1 MRTSGIAGR
10 YGRENHFEEE
20 KFRNYDKYEENG
32 RQIIRKCEILKQTIC
47 LDIKKPDRNEYDSRR
62 AFVVHSDTKLPKVE
76 NMERRPVIIKHRTQ
90 RRRTCRIA
98 GRPARDVWKHE
109 LCEASGRQV
118 IRKCK
123 ILKQKTTEAR
133 KRIKNLGNM
142 KKGHPKS
149 INVSNGSAATRC
161 AESQKCGD
169 FRFNGKNNK

>member
-1 MRTSGIAGR
+1 MKKMEDKSSGNAR
-10 YGRENHFEEE
+10 FSSREFVW
-20 KFRNYDKYEENG
+20 
-32 RQIIRKCEILKQTIC
+32 T
-47 LDIKKPDRNEYDSRR
+47 KKPNKNEYDSRR
-62 AFVVHSDTKLPKVE
+62 AFVVQSDTKQPKVE

-98 GRPARDVWKHE
+98 GRPVRDVWKHE
-109 LCEASGRQV
+109 LCEASGKQI
-118 IRKCK
+118 IRKCE

-149 INVSNGSAATRC
+149 TNVSNGSAATRC

-169 FRFNGKNNK
+169 FIFKYKNN